1 MAGIWRRKLLCC
13 ACIIDDVNVLYSRS
27 PIARQDKTALAFP
40 STRQLKIEMRRT
52 HKNDDAREFIE
63 SIV

>member
-1 MAGIWRRKLLCC
+1 LLCC

-40 STRQLKIEMRRT
+40 STQLKIEMRRT

>member
-1 MAGIWRRKLLCC
+1 MEAQVAVLCVYYRRRQCL
-13 ACIIDDVNVLYSRS
+13 IYSRS